1 MQRNLITESLI
12 LFPRTDGGWVKR
24 LEEEEEEEGV
34 EERCRTSIQ
43 YPGVLEV
50 YQGCAGLG
58 RVRRE
63 AQQVIYTSIYLIIY
77 LFVSKSIS
85 LTLIKSIVSI
95 SLTRFLHFDIKHGNT
110 HGYMKIITCHPYQIS
125 S

>member
-1 MQRNLITESLI
+1 ML
-12 LFPRTDGGWVKR
+12 PRTDGGWVKR
-24 LEEEEEEEGV
+24 LEEEEEEGV

-77 LFVSKSIS
+77 LFVSMSIS
-85 LTLIKSIVSI
+85 LTLIKSNRIYIFDS
-95 SLTRFLHFDIKHGNT
+95 FFFHFDIKRCNT
-110 HGYMKIITCHPYQIS
+110 YGYMNIITCHPDQIS